1 MGMVPD
7 GGTRVHWLILPY
19 QRMLDFRGRS
29 CRMEYWMFQL
39 TLLLLAAL
47 IFALIIVFAPKSGD
61 PMPWSSPIILLL
73 TALSIVALV
82 SWLWAGL
89 LVTIRRFHDQDRS
102 GWFILVGAIP
112 YVGGLIT
119 IAFMCVPGTVGP
131 NRFGMDPRNPNMS
144 DVFG

>member
-1 MGMVPD
+1 M
-7 GGTRVHWLILPY
+7 
-19 QRMLDFRGRS
+19 
-29 CRMEYWMFQL
+29 
-39 TLLLLAAL
+39 
-47 IFALIIVFAPKSGD
+47 
-61 PMPWSSPIILLL
+61 LL

-131 NRFGMDPRNPNMS
+131 NRFGMDPRNPDMS